1 MKTTTDRLVEE
12 ATERDNELPASHIQT
27 ILERWTCNRKG
38 CRNHAKHCFVDSIN
52 GGGKHLPIDSDDVRN
67 WNIDIP
73 SGKATIEIPSDR
85 VRASML
91 SKSER
96 HQPQSEKMKTRPQQ
110 EPTII
115 INNHTHLNSPRRSYR
130 SVQHGNSEENVG
142 SSPHRMSMKSSPV
155 PSDSDPDADIDS
167 YINWHIEKTPKH
179 EDLLNA
185 AKMKLLA
192 EGMTLK
198 TLRKLSN
205 QDYKSIDI
213 PIGIGMRLSD
223 EVKVYK
229 KGRD

>member
-1 MKTTTDRLVEE
+1 MKTTTDRLIEE
-12 ATERDNELPASHIQT
+12 AIERDNERPTSHIHS

-52 GGGKHLPIDSDDVRN
+52 GGKHLPIDSDDVRN

-96 HQPQSEKMKTRPQQ
+96 HSQSQKMKMRPSQQ

-115 INNHTHLNSPRRSYR
+115 INNHTHLNSPRRSSR
-130 SVQHGNSEENVG
+130 SVQHGNNQENVE
-142 SSPHRMSMKSSPV
+142 SSPPYRMSMKSSPV
-155 PSDSDPDADIDS
+155 PSDSDPDADIDA

-179 EDLLNA
+179 KDLLNA
-185 AKMKLLA
+185 AKVKLLA

-198 TLRKLSN
+198 TLRKLNN

-213 PIGIGMRLSD
+213 PMGIGMRLSE

>member
-1 MKTTTDRLVEE
+1 
-12 ATERDNELPASHIQT
+12 
-27 ILERWTCNRKG
+27 
-38 CRNHAKHCFVDSIN
+38 
-52 GGGKHLPIDSDDVRN
+52 
-67 WNIDIP
+67 
-73 SGKATIEIPSDR
+73 
-85 VRASML
+85 
-91 SKSER
+91 
-96 HQPQSEKMKTRPQQ
+96 
-110 EPTII
+110 
-115 INNHTHLNSPRRSYR
+115 
-130 SVQHGNSEENVG
+130 
-142 SSPHRMSMKSSPV
+142 MSMKSSPV
-155 PSDSDPDADIDS
+155 PLDSAPNADIDT

-229 KGRD
+229 